1 MPGQFDFTVRGKEDL
16 IRAVEEFGV
25 VPLFRNSVPGFSVE
39 EHVSPRAWFSDEPG
53 VWEWKGPVIRETGCA
68 YGKFFEHKAA
78 FVSREVF
85 LDLAN
90 YRRDG
95 YDMDARYEEGLARHR
110 DKRLFDLVE
119 QNGPI
124 LSRKLRQLGDYRRG
138 GQKGFEAAMLSL
150 QEQCYVL
157 ISDFVYQQDRFGRL
171 YGFGVAEYSTP
182 ELFMGGDFTEK
193 VYAREPEESR
203 LRLLALLRRLLPDA
217 EERLLT
223 RLLG

>member
-1 MPGQFDFTVRGKEDL
+1 M
-16 IRAVEEFGV
+16 
-25 VPLFRNSVPGFSVE
+25 LFRS
-39 EHVSPRAWFSDEPG
+39 
-53 VWEWKGPVIRETGCA
+53 
-68 YGKFFEHKAA
+68 
-78 FVSREVF
+78 
-85 LDLAN
+85 
-90 YRRDG
+90 
-95 YDMDARYEEGLARHR
+95 
-110 DKRLFDLVE
+110 
-119 QNGPI
+119 
-124 LSRKLRQLGDYRRG
+124 
-138 GQKGFEAAMLSL
+138 LSL

-182 ELFMGGDFTEK
+182 ERFMGGDFTEK